1 MYFAVCYTAAHMM
14 LEAALLYALYS
25 VKAENGRLL
34 KMLERPTPA
43 QALLEIMSDS
53 TVFAVLAILS
63 ITSLL
68 IHTYKTINW
77 FFRKTYTA
85 FKFTF
90 YWLRSGIYIPTVD
103 SLYRPE
109 RYMEGSESVKT
120 FVKPGFQVFLYGYDG
135 KSYRYVGSGFRYRD
149 YLVTS
154 LHVIDD
160 YKCIQI
166 RKLRSEGKGF
176 EILRDDFTTGQCDL
190 TWALVDPREWSKL
203 GVSTA
208 KLVATT
214 PAKIQASVN
223 DGLQLTQ
230 GNVSKLPVFGYVS
243 YSGSTWPGFSGAPY
257 YVNNHVYAMH
267 VGSGG
272 VNLGISGSYIH
283 ALLRLED
290 SQDFVLQDIK
300 ATAKQRRFNAR
311 VSPTDPLERLVEYNG
326 RMYIFDREDIADVE
340 QYLDWNDEV
349 SYSRESM
356 SYPDHG
362 PVERPAD
369 VIRQREAAPEQSS
382 PQAPETPVAPAQ
394 STPAESGPSAPP
406 AATAD
411 VTTSSPEQPEGNANR
426 ASAGVEARGNASQ
439 QGSVPSGNA
448 SVSPASKTPLEQP
461 VIATSGPTSTP
472 APRSVASVSTS
483 TDFSRRKQAAKLV
496 RLEPGASTALRRDA
510 VAGSA
515 Q

>member
-1 MYFAVCYTAAHMM
+1 MP
-14 LEAALLYALYS
+14 EGALLYALYS

-34 KMLERPTPA
+34 KMLERPTPVD
-43 QALLEIMSDS
+43 ALMEIMSDS

-63 ITSLL
+63 ILSLI
-68 IHTYKTINW
+68 IHTYKTISW

-85 FKFTF
+85 FKFAF
-90 YWLRSGIYIPTVD
+90 YWLRSGVYIPTVD
-103 SLYRPE
+103 GLYRPE
-109 RYMEGSESVKT
+109 RYMEGSEAVKT
-120 FVKPGFQVFLYGYDG
+120 FTKPSFQVFLYGYDG

-154 LHVIDD
+154 LHVIDE
-160 YKCIQI
+160 YKCIQV

-176 EILRDDFTTGQCDL
+176 EILRDDFMSGQCDL
-190 TWALVDPREWSKL
+190 TWSLVDPREWSKL

-208 KLVATT
+208 KLVSTM

-230 GNVSKLPVFGYVS
+230 GSVAKLPVFGYVS

-272 VNLGISGSYIH
+272 VNLGISSSYIH
-283 ALLRLED
+283 ALLRMED

-300 ATAKQRRFNAR
+300 ATASQRRFNAR

-326 RMYIFDREDIADVE
+326 RMYVFDREDIADVE

-349 SYSRESM
+349 NYSRESM

-369 VIRQREAAPEQSS
+369 VIRQQSPAPEPPSTT
-382 PQAPETPVAPAQ
+382 APATSVAPAAPA
-394 STPAESGPSAPP
+394 SAVPAAPVTPA
-406 AATAD
+406 
-411 VTTSSPEQPEGNANR
+411 VTTGSVCTEQPEGNASR
-426 ASAGVEARGNASQ
+426 ASAGVEARGNANP
-439 QGSVPSGNA
+439 QGSVQSGSA
-448 SVSPASKTPLEQP
+448 SVSPAFTIPLEQQ
-461 VIATSGPTSTP
+461 ATATNGPTSMP

-483 TDFSRRKQAAKLV
+483 TDFSRRKQTAKLV

-510 VAGSA
+510 VAGNA

>member
-14 LEAALLYALYS
+14 LEVALLYALYS

-34 KMLERPTPA
+34 KMLERPPPV
-43 QALLEIMSDS
+43 QALMEIMSDS
-53 TVFAVLAILS
+53 TVFAILAILS
-63 ITSLL
+63 ITSLI
-68 IHTYKTINW
+68 IHTYKTICW

-85 FKFTF
+85 FKFVY
-90 YWLRSGIYIPTVD
+90 YWLRSGVYIPTVD

-109 RYMEGSESVKT
+109 RYMEGSEAVKT
-120 FVKPGFQVFLYGYDG
+120 FNKPSFQVFLYGYDG

-154 LHVIDD
+154 LHVIDE
-160 YKCIQI
+160 YKCIQV

-176 EILRDDFTTGQCDL
+176 EILRDDFMSGECDL
-190 TWALVDPREWSKL
+190 TWSLVDPREWSKL

-208 KLVATT
+208 KLVATM

-230 GNVSKLPVFGYVS
+230 GSVSKLPVFGYVS

-272 VNLGISGSYIH
+272 VNLGISSSYIH
-283 ALLRLED
+283 ALLRMED

-300 ATAKQRRFNAR
+300 ATASQRRFNAR

-326 RMYIFDREDIADVE
+326 RMYVFDREDIADVE

-369 VIRQREAAPEQSS
+369 VIRQQGTAPVSTS
-382 PQAPETPVAPAQ
+382 PTAQATPVAPA
-394 STPAESGPSAPP
+394 TPAP
-406 AATAD
+406 A
-411 VTTSSPEQPEGNANR
+411 VPSSPVLSQEGNASR
-426 ASAGVEARGNASQ
+426 ASAGVEARGNDSP
-439 QGSVPSGNA
+439 QGNAQSGNA
-448 SVSPASKTPLEQP
+448 SVSPALATPSGQQG
-461 VIATSGPTSTP
+461 IATNGPTSMP

-483 TDFSRRKQAAKLV
+483 TDFSRRKQTAKLV

>member
-34 KMLERPTPA
+34 KMLERPPPV
-43 QALLEIMSDS
+43 QALMEIMSDS

-63 ITSLL
+63 ITSLI
-68 IHTYKTINW
+68 IHTYKTICW

-85 FKFTF
+85 FKFAY
-90 YWLRSGIYIPTVD
+90 YWLRSGVYIPTVD

-109 RYMEGSESVKT
+109 RYMEGSEAVKT
-120 FVKPGFQVFLYGYDG
+120 FNKPSFQVFLYGYDG

-154 LHVIDD
+154 LHVIDE
-160 YKCIQI
+160 YKCIQV

-176 EILRDDFTTGQCDL
+176 EILRDDFMSGECDL
-190 TWALVDPREWSKL
+190 TWSLVDPREWSKL

-208 KLVATT
+208 KLVATM

-230 GNVSKLPVFGYVS
+230 GSVSKLPVFGYVS

-272 VNLGISGSYIH
+272 VNLGISSSYIH
-283 ALLRLED
+283 ALLRMED

-300 ATAKQRRFNAR
+300 ATASQRRFNAR

-326 RMYIFDREDIADVE
+326 RMYVFDREDIADVE

-369 VIRQREAAPEQSS
+369 VIRQQESAPVSTSPVAQAAPAVS
-382 PQAPETPVAPAQ
+382 APAA
-394 STPAESGPSAPP
+394 PASP
-406 AATAD
+406 
-411 VTTSSPEQPEGNANR
+411 VTSSQQEGNASR
-426 ASAGVEARGNASQ
+426 ASAGAEARGNASP
-439 QGSVPSGNA
+439 QGSVLSGNA
-448 SVSPASKTPLEQP
+448 SVNPASATPSGPQAT
-461 VIATSGPTSTP
+461 ATSGQTSTP